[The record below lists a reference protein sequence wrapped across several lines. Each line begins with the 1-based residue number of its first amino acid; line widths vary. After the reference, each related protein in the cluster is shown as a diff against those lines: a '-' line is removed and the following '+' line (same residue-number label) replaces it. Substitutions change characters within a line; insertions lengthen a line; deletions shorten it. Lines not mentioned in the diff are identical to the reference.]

1 MTPPVPLPDSS
12 QFMHEAMNTTFTLRL
27 IGNDPDFLA
36 GMARECFEL
45 LDNLETKLSRFI
57 DGSDVFRINHMQAGE
72 TLYLSEPCHQC
83 LLLAMQAHVQTGG
96 LFDIT
101 LGTRIQHRKA
111 KAGTPPPPLAGRLVI
126 HPDVAAITCEA
137 PGRELDLGGIAKGF
151 ALDQMAALL
160 LDWGVGSALLAAG
173 ASSLLAV
180 GPQAWPVELAGAL
193 EARQL
198 VLSNAS
204 LSASGTDV
212 QGHHIVHPSG
222 EATGETYLS
231 DRVWAIARTA
241 TLAEAWSTAL
251 VLMSRDEVRTTMG
264 QPDTLLHAYADLNG
278 TVEELSLI

>member
-83 LLLAMQAHVQTGG
+83 LLLAMQAHVLTGG

>member
-204 LSASGTDV
+204 LSASGTDM
-212 QGHHIVHPSG
+212 QGQHIVHPCG
-222 EATGETYLS
+222 ETTGETYLS

-264 QPDTLLHAYADLNG
+264 QSGTLLHAYADLNG